1 MKEGV
6 DDDSQ
11 YKEKE
16 KTIDES
22 GRTHYER
29 VGIIKPVSGKIWDNR
44 FMAADDKES
53 GSELTFTTFKKVSG
67 KDFFPGMLIREIR

>member
-11 YKEKE
+11 YEVLE

-44 FMAADDKES
+44 YMAAEEKAEGADLK
-53 GSELTFTTFKKVSG
+53 FTTFEKVSG
-67 KDFFPGMLIREIR
+67 GPFFAGMLVREIK